1 MNERQQFCSAVKKI
15 AWGYLFLYLNLNLGT
30 LNILPNWFFYVL
42 LLQAIPN
49 LKTIV
54 PSVSLL
60 RPLAIILGIWEAI
73 IWIYAACGGSIQ
85 AEGWAVIPII
95 LRLYLNFQ
103 LLTDLAT
110 ISKQYS
116 FDETANQ
123 ILHLRTIST
132 ILVTVYN
139 LPIIWTVLN
148 KRWPDVTN
156 AVLILLAICFFLV
169 AMMQCYTL
177 FKLKC
182 CLDPRTDPEE

>member
-1 MNERQQFCSAVKKI
+1 M
-15 AWGYLFLYLNLNLGT
+15 
-30 LNILPNWFFYVL
+30 
-42 LLQAIPN
+42 
-49 LKTIV
+49 
-54 PSVSLL
+54 
-60 RPLAIILGIWEAI
+60 
-73 IWIYAACGGSIQ
+73 
-85 AEGWAVIPII
+85 IPII